1 MTEADAR
8 LKALFAEDEPPAR
21 DPAFST
27 AVMAEVARRR
37 FVADVGLLAIV
48 AAAGGFVLWA
58 AWPTLSP
65 LLTTTSAG
73 LVPVMAC
80 LTLAVTAVAV
90 LDGRLIPG
98 GLRNHD

>member
-8 LKALFAEDEPPAR
+8 LRALFAEDEPPVR

-37 FVADVGLLAIV
+37 FVADVGLLGV
-48 AAAGGFVLWA
+48 AAVAGGFVLWA
-58 AWPTLSP
+58 AWPALSP
-65 LLTTTSAG
+65 LIATTSAG

-80 LTLAVTAVAV
+80 LTLAATAVAV

-98 GLRNHD
+98 SLRNHD